1 MKMMTWVAGSL
12 VVLSMSLL
20 PGPLIQAR
28 PTYSEKFKATYAT
41 ELADNQDNKSC
52 VVCHSAETPK
62 KSVRNNYGDAI
73 KETLKGKNV
82 KDSDSILNALREAEE
97 MPSAV
102 PGKTFG
108 ELIREGRL
116 PASK

>member
-1 MKMMTWVAGSL
+1 MKMMKWIAGSL
-12 VVLSMSLL
+12 VASLMFL
-20 PGPLIQAR
+20 QPCPQVQAR
-28 PTYSEKFKATYAT
+28 PKYSEKFKATYAT

-52 VVCHSAETPK
+52 VICHSEETEK

-82 KDSDSILNALREAEE
+82 KDSDSIVKALREAEE